1 MCLPGP
7 NVPVAAIQYRLG
19 VLRKEGAAL
28 GLSESK
34 SSSPVKVYTPKISKR
49 VGMVSSGKGKGKG
62 RMRGGMLSDDA
73 RYDEERATFGSSTD
87 RSAAMMRLRTTP
99 PPLIPAR
106 LHQQSAR
113 RLLAVASQRLVSPH
127 VRLPKRTIKL

>member
-34 SSSPVKVYTPKISKR
+34 SSPVKAYTPKIGKR
-49 VGMVSSGKGKGKG
+49 AGIVSSGKGKGKG
-62 RMRGGMLSDDA
+62 RKRGGILSDDA
-73 RYDEERATFGSSTD
+73 RYDEERTTFGSSTD
-87 RSAAMMRLRTTP
+87 RSAAIMILWSPLRP
-99 PPLIPAR
+99 MLRA
-106 LHQQSAR
+106 
-113 RLLAVASQRLVSPH
+113 
-127 VRLPKRTIKL
+127 